1 MECFESAVPAIFPSY
16 APTFFTIWNGVVKL
30 GCGHIG
36 DVVKML
42 NLNKIFYSTLDY
54 RALLQ
59 RNKQRIKDYL

>member
-16 APTFFTIWNGVVKL
+16 ALTFFTIWNGVVKL

-54 RALLQ
+54 RA
-59 RNKQRIKDYL
+59 D